1 MRILLMEELL
11 ALRQAIEEQRY
22 VDALL
27 LLEEMEEMSREDKI
41 NKMDSFAVIL
51 LLHLIKQQVEQ
62 RTTRSWDLSI
72 HNAVRQIQRIN
83 KRRKSGGVYL
93 QQTELAELLAE
104 AFPTALKMAA
114 IEAFA
119 GQLSEAQLAK
129 QVNRKVIEQQALGLI
144 WVEESM

>member
-1 MRILLMEELL
+1 MEELL

-129 QVNRKVIEQQALGLI
+129 QVDRKVIEQQALGLI

>member
-129 QVNRKVIEQQALGLI
+129 QVDRKVIEQQALGLI
-144 WVEESM
+144 WVVE

>member
-51 LLHLIKQQVEQ
+51 LLHLIKQHVEQ

-129 QVNRKVIEQQALGLI
+129 QVDRKVIEQQALGLI
-144 WVEESM
+144 WVVE

>member
-1 MRILLMEELL
+1 MEELL

-129 QVNRKVIEQQALGLI
+129 QVDRKVIEQQALGLI
-144 WVEESM
+144 WVVE